1 MDMAASVRDQVDDLM
16 GSVYDPGLLHGFR
29 RVSEAVYK
37 SGELGRNNASRE
49 LDGAL
54 HLPAA
59 GDRHDAGEDRDSDPG
74 FPEAI
79 QVIVVDRVVEEH
91 LRSKKITARIYFFFY
106 MTDVLIFIESLGMFL
121 GIAGSSDAC
130 VRILGADL
138 LDKLNGVLVISAA
151 GEFHILG
158 NISPEGKDVLNTG
171 LTDLRDL
178 ALYAVSCGTDTGEV
192 GHGGDAFFHDIPGDL
207 NSVLA
212 GAASGTVCAA
222 HKGGTEL
229 CDLAHGGAHRIKLY
243 VGLWGKDLHG
253 NRDRV

>member
-16 GSVYDPGLLHGFR
+16 RSVYDPGLLHGFR

-91 LRSKKITARIYFFFY
+91 LRSQKITARVYFFFY
-106 MTDVLIFIESLGMFL
+106 MTYIFILIESLRMLL
-121 GIAGSSDAC
+121 GIAGSTDAC

-138 LDKLNGVLVISAA
+138 FYKFNGVLVVPAA

-158 NISPEGKDVLNTG
+158 DISPEGKDVLNAG
-171 LTDLRDL
+171 FADLRDL
-178 ALYAVSCGTDTGEV
+178 TLNAVSCGTDTGEV
-192 GHGGDAFFHDIPGDL
+192 GHRGDAFFHDIPGDL

-229 CDLAHGGAHRIKLY
+229 CDLTHCGAH
-243 VGLWGKDLHG
+243 
-253 NRDRV
+253 